1 MYKILV
7 SRTIEF
13 KAPFQ
18 FVVDSI
24 EDWSH
29 FGHLH
34 RKSIAGLSLLSKSGE
49 RTVFLYKARRL
60 YPLPFMDY
68 YLVFREDRPSQYG
81 FRNVYINA
89 KTGASHTLE
98 VKAEWQTDRALVV
111 GDHLFSLPSY
121 WRYLPKFF
129 MRLFLQVYKWRMD
142 KILDEDFEWIYE
154 RMTREG
160 PPPSGSCAPAIPES
174 YDVLEQAFK
183 KKSSESADVF
193 FQYRVVETFDGKGR
207 LRVKKRCPDAHVG

>member
-7 SRTIEF
+7 SRTVEF

-24 EDWSH
+24 EDWAH

-34 RKSIAGLSLLSKSGE
+34 RKSIAGLSLLSKSDE
-49 RTVFLYKARRL
+49 RTIFLYKARRL
-60 YPLPFMDY
+60 YPLPVYDY
-68 YLVFREDRPSQYG
+68 YIVFREEMPSQYG

-98 VKAEWQTDRALVV
+98 VKAEWQVDRAIVV

-121 WRYLPKFF
+121 WRWLPKFF
-129 MRLFLQVYKWRMD
+129 LRLFLQVYHWRMD

-154 RMTREG
+154 RMTMEG
-160 PPPSGSCAPAIPES
+160 PPASGSCAPAIPES
-174 YDVLEQAFK
+174 YDVLENSFK
-183 KKSSESADVF
+183 KKSSEVADAI
-193 FQYRVVETFDGKGR
+193 FQYRIVENFDGKCR
-207 LRVKKRCPDAHVG
+207 LRFAEKKRNHP